1 MNTMHNATATTSRIH
16 PLFAV
21 AAGSVILVSL
31 AGTAAITGLLPNSK
45 ANTAA
50 PSALPSVTAQSTAAP
65 LAIAAPVPAPAPV
78 ALAAAPIAQQY
89 ALVPVQSAPVV
100 MQAAPAPAPV
110 IKKVVHRT
118 RPVQRPA
125 TQVARYDDRADRPY
139 RDDQHNYSEPVR
151 APQAQPVNY
160 LGVGAGAL
168 IGGLVGN
175 QVGGGNGKKL
185 ATIAGVIGGGMLG
198 NEIAN
203 RNQTER

>member
-1 MNTMHNATATTSRIH
+1 MNTMHNATPNTSRIH

-50 PSALPSVTAQSTAAP
+50 PSALPPVTAQSTAAP
-65 LAIAAPVPAPAPV
+65 LAIAAPVAAPAPV

-89 ALVPVQSAPVV
+89 ALVPVQPAPVV
-100 MQAAPAPAPV
+100 MQAAPTPAPV

-118 RPVQRPA
+118 HPVQRPA
-125 TQVARYDDRADRPY
+125 TQIARYDDRADRPY
-139 RDDQHNYSEPVR
+139 RDDQRSYNEPVR

-203 RNQTER
+203 RNQNGR